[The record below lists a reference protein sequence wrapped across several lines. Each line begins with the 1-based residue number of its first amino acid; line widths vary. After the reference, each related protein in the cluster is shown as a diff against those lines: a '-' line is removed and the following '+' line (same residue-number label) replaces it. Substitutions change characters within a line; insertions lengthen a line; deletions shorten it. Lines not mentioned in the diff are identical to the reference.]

1 MSKEIEGV
9 IVGFGNMGQTH
20 LERYRALGIYTSVV
34 ETDNEK
40 VRIAESQ
47 GVSVYLSLDRIP
59 DPNQFHFLDI
69 CTPTY
74 LHLQHI
80 QEAMRLGKP
89 IAVEK
94 PIVRTIEEVK
104 KLRELSSNY
113 PAPIFVAE
121 VEQYNPKLADFL
133 AYSGTPIAI
142 QINREVNLDFFLKGA
157 KPWFLDENLS
167 GGIVLDLMIHDIN
180 LLIAKY
186 GKPTQV
192 GQVEWSQT
200 KYSCP
205 DDVKAKL
212 TFGGFDVGIHASWIS
227 EDQNHPIKT
236 SIEVREQY
244 RNILRFDCNDYH
256 IRSRTN
262 AEDAFY
268 REIQA
273 FLESVTTGTTPY
285 PLSLYLDG
293 IEVALDI
300 FSKIKGT
307 K

>member
-1 MSKEIEGV
+1 MSKEIGGL
-9 IVGFGNMGQTH
+9 IIGFGNMGQTH
-20 LERYRALGIYTSVV
+20 LERYRALGIPIFIV
-34 ETDNEK
+34 ETDKEK
-40 VRIAESQ
+40 ARLVESQ
-47 GVSVYLSLDRIP
+47 GVIVYPSLDNIP
-59 DPNQFHFLDI
+59 QPDQINFLDI

-74 LHLQHI
+74 LHFQHI

-104 KLRELSSNY
+104 RLRELSSNY

-133 AYSGTPIAI
+133 AYSRTPIAI
-142 QINREVNLDFFLKGA
+142 QINREVNLDFFLKGV

-180 LLIAKY
+180 LLIGKY
-186 GKPTQV
+186 GKPSQV

-205 DDVKAKL
+205 DDVKTKL
-212 TFGGFDVGIHASWIS
+212 TFVGFDVDIHASWAS
-227 EDQNHPIKT
+227 EDQNNPIKT
-236 SIEVREQY
+236 SIEVVEQNG
-244 RNILRFDCNDYH
+244 NILKFGCNDYH

-262 AEDAFY
+262 TEDAFY

-273 FLESVTTGTTPY
+273 FLESATTGATPY

-300 FSKIKGT
+300 ISKIREMN
-307 K
+307 